1 MTRAEFEQTVIS
13 LMDDLTTMSLATCRQ
28 DMPWAAAVYYARLG
42 FDLIFFSSPGSR
54 HSEILASNPRAAA
67 TIHGEFSRW
76 QDIKGLQLEG
86 IVEPITS
93 AWALARATATY
104 LKKYPFVREFLSDP
118 GSVSTQVAAK
128 MTKVALYIFRP
139 ERIFYLN
146 NEEGFGNR
154 WTLEIRDGKS
164 VGDPERA

>member
-1 MTRAEFEQTVIS
+1 
-13 LMDDLTTMSLATCRQ
+13 MDDLTTMTLATCRQ
-28 DMPWAAAVYYARLG
+28 EMPWAAAVYYARQG

-54 HSEILASNPRAAA
+54 HSEILAANPRAAA
-67 TIHGEFSRW
+67 TIHGEYSRW
-76 QDIKGLQLEG
+76 QDIKGLQMEG

-93 AWALARATATY
+93 TWALARATATY

-118 GSVSTQVAAK
+118 VSVSTQVATK

-139 ERIFYLN
+139 ERIFYLS

-164 VGDPERA
+164 VGEPKRA